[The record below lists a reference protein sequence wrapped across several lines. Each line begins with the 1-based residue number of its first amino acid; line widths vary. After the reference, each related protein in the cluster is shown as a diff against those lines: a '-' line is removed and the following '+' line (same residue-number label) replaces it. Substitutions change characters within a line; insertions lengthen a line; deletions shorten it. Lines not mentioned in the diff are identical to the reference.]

1 MGQLEKYGLYVM
13 CLVIFLILG
22 VTLWGEPA
30 NASRTEARREGASQ
44 VATIGDLG
52 GVTRTGAAP
61 ARSGGGNLRELL
73 TQADNPPRYEPT
85 TTSGSGSVADLVG
98 GAVEPE
104 PEPEV
109 AVREEAQPA
118 PAPKV
123 ERRRYTIRKN
133 DTLGKIAQREL
144 GSTRHWPVIERLN
157 PGVDANRLPLGKE
170 IVLPTQA
177 ELGGSAEPSSSG
189 RAAGA
194 YRTYKIR
201 KGDTFTRIAA
211 TQLRSSKRELELRQL
226 NPNVNP
232 RNLRIGST
240 IKMPL
245 Q

>member
-1 MGQLEKYGLYVM
+1 M

-30 NASRTEARREGASQ
+30 NASRTEARREGSSQ

-52 GVTRTGAAP
+52 GVTRSGAAP

-85 TTSGSGSVADLVG
+85 TTTSGSGSVADLVG
-98 GAVEPE
+98 DAVEPE

-118 PAPKV
+118 PEPKV
-123 ERRRYTIRKN
+123 ERRRYTIRKG
-133 DTLGKIAQREL
+133 DILGKIALREL
-144 GSTRHWPVIERLN
+144 GSTRHWRVIERLN
-157 PGVDANRLPLGKE
+157 PGVDPDNLPLGKE
-170 IVLPTQA
+170 IVLPTRA
-177 ELGGSAEPSSSG
+177 ELGGSAKPSSSG
-189 RAAGA
+189 RAPGA